1 MAMKWRSTAALLVL
15 AVATAWAAGP
25 IAEAQDPAV
34 DPAAVQMLKRMTDY
48 MAGLQQFRLLTEAT
62 LEDQLDSGQRVDYDI
77 ATNVVVRR
85 PDKLKA
91 RRVGGL
97 IDQVFC
103 YDGKTLTLHKP
114 SEGVYASQAA
124 PATIGGMIDYLREEL
139 GLQIPGSDVV
149 YLNAFDIMMSGV
161 RSATVVGRAVIA
173 GTTCRHLAFSRPD
186 VDFQVWVADGDRPLP
201 WKYVVTD
208 KSTPELISTVIVMT
222 EWDVSSVPPDSEF
235 KFVPPAGA
243 KAITFEQMDKSLDS
257 RP

>member
-1 MAMKWRSTAALLVL
+1 MAMKWRSAASLLIL
-15 AVATAWAAGP
+15 SVAIAWAAVP

-34 DPAAVQMLKRMTDY
+34 DPAAVKMLERMTDY
-48 MAGLQQFRLLTEAT
+48 MAGLQQFRVLTEAT
-62 LEDQLDSGQRVDYDI
+62 LVDYDI

-222 EWDVSSVPPDSEF
+222 EWDVTSAPPDSEF